1 MALLASDAER
11 RRLQHGARSLQ
22 PSINILYPQGRSAAN
37 PPVIVAAV
45 NRWDGQTDGH
55 PTVTL
60 TFPDPYVIRG
70 APLTEL

>member
-37 PPVIVAAV
+37 PPVIVAA
-45 NRWDGQTDGH
+45 RWDGQTDGH

-60 TFPDPYVIRG
+60 TLPDPHVIRG